1 MWVSNCWVESA
12 LHEAHAWS
20 GGGRQAWTY
29 DSVLIN
35 SGQGIECGWS
45 TGDNSP
51 LCFAERLLTTAN
63 GVGARVGDNYDW
75 SYNGFLW
82 LTNSLILHNYRD
94 IFLKTWN
101 GVGSGLNALSWE
113 DRVSQVDFQS
123 NLVTT
128 VDARFPGNAPWDPVL
143 HAGRL
148 AHFMTTP
155 AGAPVGVGLALRTNR
170 LALASLFNGVPVR
183 LSSFT
188 TNMVRVSYAWVS
200 GNTDL
205 SSGRLTFLPG
215 ETVKHVFPHDFDLVT
230 VTNLALELRDA
241 EQAEIT
247 GLARVTAAGVVSR
260 PQVSLAV
267 VTNMLSAWRLTEGVF
282 VQLSSPSALPV
293 TLNYQFTGSNE
304 VVQGGT
310 VVLPPNTLRTRLF
323 LTNALPFDY
332 DFLELTVSEP
342 GNATLAGITN
352 VVYAHTTVPLRIT
365 LLSAGPLPLPQIT
378 NGVQI
383 TLNAPAGQG
392 VSVDFSVVGN
402 RTGATNGT
410 LAFVPGAVSALLQAP
425 TVPVADNDFV
435 LVTLAR
441 PVKASLSSPAQVVY
455 VRMPERPPLTNTL
468 LIARGSNTVW
478 RYYASSNA
486 PPTNWHA
493 LTFND
498 SGWPTGRAELGYGD
512 GDEVTVV
519 PTNGQLTTYFR
530 RSFMVAEPGVY
541 TNLFLWLLRDDGGVV
556 YVNGR
561 EVYRSPNVPAGPV
574 GHTTTTVSG
583 QNGENTV
590 DTNVVSAGVLVAGTN
605 VVAVSI
611 HQAGATSSDMSFNFE
626 LWGIAAPRVPEPLP
640 LYYGM
645 GGEGLVLAWGD
656 GEFRLLQATNV
667 AGPWVTNSLPGWYRA
682 GVTNPESYFR
692 LVRP

>member
-1 MWVSNCWVESA
+1 
-12 LHEAHAWS
+12 
-20 GGGRQAWTY
+20 
-29 DSVLIN
+29 
-35 SGQGIECGWS
+35 
-45 TGDNSP
+45 
-51 LCFAERLLTTAN
+51 
-63 GVGARVGDNYDW
+63 
-75 SYNGFLW
+75 
-82 LTNSLILHNYRD
+82 
-94 IFLKTWN
+94 
-101 GVGSGLNALSWE
+101 
-113 DRVSQVDFQS
+113 
-123 NLVTT
+123 
-128 VDARFPGNAPWDPVL
+128 
-143 HAGRL
+143 
-148 AHFMTTP
+148 
-155 AGAPVGVGLALRTNR
+155 
-170 LALASLFNGVPVR
+170 
-183 LSSFT
+183 
-188 TNMVRVSYAWVS
+188 
-200 GNTDL
+200 
-205 SSGRLTFLPG
+205 
-215 ETVKHVFPHDFDLVT
+215 
-230 VTNLALELRDA
+230 
-241 EQAEIT
+241 
-247 GLARVTAAGVVSR
+247 
-260 PQVSLAV
+260 
-267 VTNMLSAWRLTEGVF
+267 
-282 VQLSSPSALPV
+282 
-293 TLNYQFTGSNE
+293 
-304 VVQGGT
+304 
-310 VVLPPNTLRTRLF
+310 
-323 LTNALPFDY
+323 
-332 DFLELTVSEP
+332 
-342 GNATLAGITN
+342 
-352 VVYAHTTVPLRIT
+352 
-365 LLSAGPLPLPQIT
+365 
-378 NGVQI
+378 
-383 TLNAPAGQG
+383 
-392 VSVDFSVVGN
+392 VDFSVVGN

-626 LWGIAAPRVPEPLP
+626 LWGIAAPRAPEPLP